1 MGLAIVRAMLD
12 AHGGTIVLAD
22 SAAGTAF
29 ELTIPVADRAK
40 PRRVPI
46 ETRGERQVV
55 EQAASNGPAAAV
67 TSTS

>member
-1 MGLAIVRAMLD
+1 V
-12 AHGGTIVLAD
+12 
-22 SAAGTAF
+22 
-29 ELTIPVADRAK
+29 TIPVADRAK